1 MRHLAR
7 PFAVALLTICG
18 LVLLPICCA
27 AFAQEPVEVNG
38 IAAVVNGD
46 VITISQVQSL
56 SAPRVKQLRAQFT
69 GEELEKQLKAARELA
84 LKDLI
89 DRQLVLQAFK
99 KEKYEIPDHIVEERV
114 HEIIRQNFGG
124 DRNTFIKT
132 LEAQNYTLGEFKQ
145 KEMEQM
151 IVQAMRSHNVKT
163 KNIISPTKIEDYYR
177 KHRDEFTS
185 KETIKLRMIMIPG
198 QKDTA
203 TAPAQKAL
211 AEEVLGRLAGGAE
224 FDRTAQVYSEDSTRD
239 NGGDWG
245 WIEHNTLAGPLEK
258 VAFNMPVGRISNIID
273 CAGIGPEIVELAL
286 KSGCVVR
293 AADYRIIGKYPDCRS
308 GQPTAESARAAA
320 AALEEAVTLTRR
332 GELDAIVTGPVH
344 KARMYE
350 VGFKFPGQTEF
361 FADRCGVKNYAMCL
375 TGGKITLALVTA
387 HIPLRKVARALK
399 QSEIVRVGLL
409 LAEFL
414 RARSKSK
421 PRIAVAGLN
430 PHAGESGKLGRE
442 EIEIIAP
449 AITVL
454 KSEIRNQKSE
464 ITGPHSPDTVFHRT
478 IEGEFDAV
486 LCMYHDQGLIPLKLH
501 AFHSGVN
508 VTLGL
513 PFARTSPDHGTAFEI
528 AGTGIGRPDSM
539 IVGINIAAQL
549 AACQVERSRDVS
561 CK

>member
-1 MRHLAR
+1 MKPR
-7 PFAVALLTICG
+7 I
-18 LVLLPICCA
+18 
-27 AFAQEPVEVNG
+27 G
-38 IAAVVNGD
+38 I
-46 VITISQVQSL
+46 
-56 SAPRVKQLRAQFT
+56 
-69 GEELEKQLKAARELA
+69 
-84 LKDLI
+84 
-89 DRQLVLQAFK
+89 
-99 KEKYEIPDHIVEERV
+99 
-114 HEIIRQNFGG
+114 
-124 DRNTFIKT
+124 
-132 LEAQNYTLGEFKQ
+132 TLG
-145 KEMEQM
+145 
-151 IVQAMRSHNVKT
+151 
-163 KNIISPTKIEDYYR
+163 
-177 KHRDEFTS
+177 
-185 KETIKLRMIMIPG
+185 
-198 QKDTA
+198 
-203 TAPAQKAL
+203 
-211 AEEVLGRLAGGAE
+211 
-224 FDRTAQVYSEDSTRD
+224 
-239 NGGDWG
+239 
-245 WIEHNTLAGPLEK
+245 
-258 VAFNMPVGRISNIID
+258 D
-273 CAGIGPEIVELAL
+273 CTGIGPEIVELAL
-286 KSGCVVR
+286 KSGCVAR

-464 ITGPHSPDTVFHRT
+464 ITGPHSPDTVFHRA

-486 LCMYHDQGLIPLKLH
+486 LCMYHDQGLIPLKLY
-501 AFHSGVN
+501 AFHEGVN

-528 AGTGIGRPDSM
+528 AGKGMARPDSM
-539 IVGINIAAQL
+539 IAAINLAVEL
-549 AACQVERSRDVS
+549 AACHVERSRDIS
-561 CK
+561 CKS